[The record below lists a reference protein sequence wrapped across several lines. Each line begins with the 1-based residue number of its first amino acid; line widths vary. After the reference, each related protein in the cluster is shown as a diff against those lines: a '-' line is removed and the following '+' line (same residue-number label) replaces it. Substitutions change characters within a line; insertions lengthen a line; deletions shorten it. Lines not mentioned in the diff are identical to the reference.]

1 MQTENKDR
9 EAVGPYLASGL
20 AAVLIWSTSFVGTK
34 IAYSTFPPLTL
45 GACRFILAT
54 ILLAAVV
61 GVRKQLAQPK
71 RGDLKLLA
79 LSGFLGITMYFAM
92 ENIGVSLTSASNA
105 ALICASYPA
114 ITILLERVI
123 YGIKF
128 TRMKALGV
136 AMAIFGVYLIASQ
149 DGGNLE
155 GSKFI
160 GNIILFVTGFVWAF
174 YNFVTRKVV
183 NTYPALTVSFYQT
196 LFGTI
201 AFIPLALVEYKDWRM
216 PTPGSFAVLMY
227 LGILCSVAAYM
238 LYNYGLRRL
247 SASTAV
253 TLINLVPVFG
263 VLLSVLILG
272 ETVRKEQLIGGA
284 IVIAG
289 VILSV
294 RNR

>member
-1 MQTENKDR
+1 MQTENNDK

-45 GACRFILAT
+45 GACRFMLAT

-61 GVRKQLAQPK
+61 GVRKQLAKPK

-114 ITILLERVI
+114 ITILLERMI

-160 GNIILFVTGFVWAF
+160 GNVILFATGFVWAF

-183 NTYPALTVSFYQT
+183 NSYPALTVSFYQT

-201 AFIPLALVEYKDWRM
+201 AFIPLALVEYKDWRA
-216 PTPGSFAVLMY
+216 PTTGSFAVLVY
-227 LGILCSVAAYM
+227 LGILCSVVAYM

-263 VLLSVLILG
+263 VLLSVLILE
-272 ETVRKEQLIGGA
+272 ETVRQEQLIGGA